1 MKLTTKQLK
10 QIIKEE
16 LRMVMESDLELDE
29 MSANIRKVFK
39 SPEMVKS
46 AEMLLGSAYDL
57 NFKLFPN
64 KPEEGKPSDGGEIYS
79 DDLRTMNMLMDAL
92 SDCDAIE
99 CAEMSKPIDLNKMK
113 GLTKACKE
121 SYRYMA
127 YYYFDNY

>member
-10 QIIKEE
+10 QMIKEE

-39 SPEMVKS
+39 SPSIVKS

-64 KPEEGKPSDGGEIYS
+64 KVEEEGGEIYS
-79 DDLRTMNMLMDAL
+79 DDLETMEAFKRAL
-92 SDCDAIE
+92 TDFE
-99 CAEMSKPIDLNKMK
+99 YAEMSEPIDLESKK
-113 GLTKACKE
+113 GFTKACKE

-127 YYYFDNY
+127 YYYFNNY